1 MNHIVQM
8 YKNFLV
14 QSGEKERGLKVQNIK
29 QRLES
34 HFGDKL
40 CFLAPKGK
48 TEIVY
53 SEKTLCK
60 ERLLYDVVTSN
71 VISDSAEIIRNEI
84 LSFKNPSP

>member
-1 MNHIVQM
+1 M

-29 QRLES
+29 KRLQS

-40 CFLAPKGK
+40 CFLTPKGK

-84 LSFKNPSP
+84 LNFKNPSP